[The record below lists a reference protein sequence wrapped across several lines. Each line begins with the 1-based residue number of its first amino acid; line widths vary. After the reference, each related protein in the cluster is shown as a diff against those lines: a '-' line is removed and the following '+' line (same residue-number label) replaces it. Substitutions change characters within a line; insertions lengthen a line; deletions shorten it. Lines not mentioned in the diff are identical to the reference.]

1 MSPIRIHHGAYILV
15 CDGSKA
21 LLFRNKGD
29 ALALD
34 LEVVEAAF
42 EPHSPTRELGA
53 ERPGRVY
60 ESVGASRSAVRAPDW
75 HDVAETEFLRATV
88 RRLETILR
96 DRDVRELVLVAPPR
110 AMGVLRGILP
120 ASVRMILVA
129 AVEKDLARR
138 STVSIET
145 HLAALARLS

>member
-1 MSPIRIHHGAYILV
+1 MPPIRIHHGAYVLV

-34 LEVVEAAF
+34 LEMVEVAF
-42 EPHSPTRELGA
+42 EPHPPTRALGT
-53 ERPGRVY
+53 ERPGRVHA
-60 ESVGASRSAVRAPDW
+60 SVGASRSAVRAPDW
-75 HDVAETEFLRATV
+75 HDLAETEFLQAV
-88 RRLETILR
+88 VQKLETVLR
-96 DRDVRELVLVAPPR
+96 DRDIRDLVLVAPPR

-120 ASVRMILVA
+120 VSVRMILAA

-138 STVSIET
+138 STPSIEA
-145 HLAALARLS
+145 HLAALAQLA